1 MAIFDEAWAGKMGL
15 ESLLSEPPKLNQ
27 HETNKNLPNVA
38 PVDNEIIS
46 VNRQANLDFENS
58 CI

>member
-15 ESLLSEPPKLNQ
+15 KRKLGEPPKLNQ

-38 PVDNEIIS
+38 PVDNEI
-46 VNRQANLDFENS
+46 RQANLDFENS